1 MFCFMAAS
9 QTAKRILRFVTTVTN
24 LRSAPTGFMALE
36 KPPEAVSPHFS
47 GCSV

>member
-9 QTAKRILRFVTTVTN
+9 QTAKRILSFLTTVTN
-24 LRSAPTGFMALE
+24 LRSAPAGFMALE
-36 KPPEAVSPHFS
+36 KPPEAVSPRFS